1 MEHVY
6 VVIMAGG
13 KGERFWP
20 LSTPEEPKPF
30 IKILGSETL
39 IQQTVHR
46 ILPLVSVEHILVIL
60 GKEHLPLAREQLP
73 QLPET
78 NFIVEPV
85 GRDTA
90 PCIGLASLELE
101 KRDPESIMIIIP
113 ADHYIPDQD
122 KFLST
127 LTLAVEVARQ
137 GSYIVTLGIKPTRP
151 ETGYGY
157 ILAGNQKVTLQGR
170 DVFQVQK
177 FVEKPDFATAAKY
190 LEEGSYYWNSGI
202 FIWKNRTIQD
212 LLSRYMPALWQGLD
226 RIKASL
232 GSPEE
237 QEVLRREFN
246 QFERISIDYG
256 ILEKAPDVLMIP
268 TDFRWDDVGTWKA
281 LDRVL
286 PLDENGNIIVGNHRG
301 VETKGCII
309 YAKDIFISTFGIS
322 DLIIVSSQGK
332 VLICHKDMAPDL
344 KKLLQYL

>member
-46 ILPLVSVEHILVIL
+46 VLPLVSVEQILVIL
-60 GKEHLPLAREQLP
+60 GKEHFALAREQLP
-73 QLPET
+73 QLPEQ
-78 NFIVEPV
+78 NFIVEPM

-90 PCIGLASLELE
+90 PCIGLASLQLE
-101 KRDPESIMIIIP
+101 KRDPESIMIVIP

-127 LTLAVEVARQ
+127 LTLAVEAARP
-137 GSYIVTLGIKPTRP
+137 GSCIVTLGIKPTRP

-157 ILAGNQKVTLQGR
+157 MLVGNQKITLQGR
-170 DVFQVQK
+170 DVFEVQK

-190 LEEGSYYWNSGI
+190 VEEGSYYWNSGI
-202 FIWKNRTIQD
+202 FIWKNTTLQN

-226 RIKASL
+226 RIKSSL

-237 QEVLRREFN
+237 EEVLRREFT

-256 ILEKAPDVLMIP
+256 ILEKAPQVLMIP
-268 TDFRWDDVGTWKA
+268 ADFRWDDVGTWKA

-286 PLDENGNIIVGNHRG
+286 PLDENGNIVVGNHRG

-322 DLIIVSSQGK
+322 DLVIVSSQGK
-332 VLICHKDMAPDL
+332 VLICHKDLAPDL
-344 KKLLQYL
+344 KKLLQQL

>member
-1 MEHVY
+1 
-6 VVIMAGG
+6 MAGG

-46 ILPLVSVEHILVIL
+46 VRPLVSVEQILVIL
-60 GKEHLPLAREQLP
+60 GKEHLALAREQLP
-73 QLPET
+73 QLPEQ
-78 NFIVEPV
+78 NFIVEPM

-90 PCIGLASLELE
+90 PCIGLASLQLE
-101 KRDPESIMIIIP
+101 KRDPESIMIVIP

-127 LTLAVEVARQ
+127 LTLAVEAARP

-157 ILAGNQKVTLQGR
+157 MLVGNQKITLQGR
-170 DVFQVQK
+170 DVFEVQK

-190 LEEGSYYWNSGI
+190 VEEGSYYWNSGI
-202 FIWKNRTIQD
+202 FIWKNTTLQN

-226 RIKASL
+226 RIKSSL

-237 QEVLRREFN
+237 EEVLRREFT

-256 ILEKAPDVLMIP
+256 ILEKAPQVLMIP
-268 TDFRWDDVGTWKA
+268 ADFRWDDVGTWKA

-286 PLDENGNIIVGNHRG
+286 PLDENGNIVVGNHRG

-322 DLIIVSSQGK
+322 DLVIVSSQGK
-332 VLICHKDMAPDL
+332 VLICHKDLAPDL
-344 KKLLQYL
+344 KKLLQQL